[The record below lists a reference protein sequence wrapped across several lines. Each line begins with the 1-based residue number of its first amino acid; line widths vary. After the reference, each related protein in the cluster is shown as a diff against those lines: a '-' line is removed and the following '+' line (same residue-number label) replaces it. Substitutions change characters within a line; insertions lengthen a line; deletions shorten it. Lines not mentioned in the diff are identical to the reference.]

1 MIESMDQ
8 PGTNMP
14 ETPVVPPSQ
23 PNIGQTPSPGPQ
35 PVPPPAPAAPAQQA
49 AESFLAQ
56 DTKTGPKL
64 SKILLFILIPVILI
78 IIGFLVYKFVLPK
91 FPSIGKP
98 QEVTLTYWGL
108 WEPDN
113 VMRQIF
119 DEYEKTH
126 PGVKINYVF
135 QSPKDYRERLASSFA
150 QDTGPDI
157 FRFHNTWVPMFKNDL
172 SSIPSKIMDNA
183 TFEAS
188 FYPVARTDLKIG
200 TNYVGIPLE
209 IDGLALFVNDDI
221 FTAAGKTY
229 PKNWDSLRQTA
240 LDLCVSDSP
249 GGKCGAGANILTA
262 GVSLGRT
269 ENVDHWSDILGLMML
284 QNGANLEKP
293 AECVMIADKENCY
306 GADALTY
313 FTLFAKNDYVWNET
327 LPNSTRAFSSGKLAM
342 YFGPSWEVFEI
353 KRANPTLKFT
363 ILPVPQVGEDK
374 EITWASYWAEGVSKK
389 SKNQDAAWEFVKYLS
404 DKGTMEKLYKIQSQS
419 SATRPFG
426 EPYSRVE
433 MASLLKDDPY
443 VAPFINQAP
452 TARSWYLSSRTFDN
466 GLNDK
471 IIKYFEDAVNSVLLN
486 KTTAQVALETVAS
499 GVSQVLAQYG
509 ISASVVK

>member
-1 MIESMDQ
+1 MIENMDQ
-8 PGTNMP
+8 PGTNLP
-14 ETPVVPPSQ
+14 ETPLVSPLPSVEPIPVAAQPQLPP
-23 PNIGQTPSPGPQ
+23 
-35 PVPPPAPAAPAQQA
+35 VAPAQPAQQA

-56 DTKTGPKL
+56 DAKTGSKFPKF
-64 SKILLFILIPVILI
+64 LLFILIPVILI
-78 IIGFLVYKFVLPK
+78 IIGFLIFKFVLPNL
-91 FPSIGKP
+91 PQIGKP
-98 QEVTLTYWGL
+98 QEVTITYWGL

-113 VMRQIF
+113 VMRQVF
-119 DEYEKTH
+119 DEYEKAH
-126 PGVKINYVF
+126 PGIKINYVF
-135 QSPKDYRERLASSFA
+135 KTVKDYRETLASSFA
-150 QDTGPDI
+150 QDTGPDV

-172 SSIPSKIMDNA
+172 SPIPSKIMDNA

-200 TNYVGIPLE
+200 TSYAGVPLE

-229 PKNWDSLRQTA
+229 PTNWDSLRQTA
-240 LDLCVSDSP
+240 LDLCVSDASS
-249 GGKCGAGANILTA
+249 GKCGPGANILTA
-262 GVSLGRT
+262 GVALGRT

-293 AECVMIADKENCY
+293 AECVMITDKENCY
-306 GADALTY
+306 GSDALTY

-353 KRANPTLKFT
+353 KRANPNLKFT
-363 ILPVPQVGEDK
+363 ILPVPQVGDDK
-374 EITWASYWAEGVSKK
+374 VVTWASYWVEGVAKK

-433 MASLLKDDPY
+433 MASLVKDDPY
-443 VAPFINQAP
+443 VGPFISQAP
-452 TARSWYLSSRTFDN
+452 TARSWYLASRTFDN

-471 IIKYFEDAVNSVLLN
+471 IIKYYEDAVNAVLLN
-486 KTTAQVALETVAS
+486 KSTAQAALQTAAS
-499 GVSQVLAQYG
+499 GVSQILAQYG